1 MMNVEVCINGLMRL
15 DCVGFSMDYAAHD
28 TGIPRLGCKPH
39 VHNAGEIMLAGEGS
53 SVILAEGK
61 VVRLTAPYFIFIP
74 EETLHEQINDYP
86 APYSRYCISLSKSY
100 LDGESVKFPHEFLAF
115 GLTHDEYARL
125 ETIARLMNG
134 FFSDTVEKRFPEGD
148 LSEEQKETLA
158 KERLR
163 YLMSLFLCE
172 LSPIV
177 SNHTNRDMTP
187 RRLGYIPE
195 VCSFISENYSSSM
208 NIDTLSREFFISRTK
223 LTRDFRAALGMSVSD
238 YITAVRINR
247 SKIFLDENRSVAETA
262 LLCGFSSSSH
272 YIGVFAKLTGRT
284 PAEFRKR
291 QR

>member
-1 MMNVEVCINGLMRL
+1 MMNVEVCVNGLMRL

-125 ETIARLMNG
+125 EAIARLMIG
-134 FFSDTVEKRFPEGD
+134 FFSDTAEKRFPERRSQRSD
-148 LSEEQKETLA
+148 SDISCPCFSA
-158 KERLR
+158 
-163 YLMSLFLCE
+163 SC
-172 LSPIV
+172 
-177 SNHTNRDMTP
+177 P
-187 RRLGYIPE
+187 R
-195 VCSFISENYSSSM
+195 
-208 NIDTLSREFFISRTK
+208 
-223 LTRDFRAALGMSVSD
+223 
-238 YITAVRINR
+238 
-247 SKIFLDENRSVAETA
+247 
-262 LLCGFSSSSH
+262 
-272 YIGVFAKLTGRT
+272 
-284 PAEFRKR
+284 
-291 QR
+291 